1 MKPFGKS
8 VRCRFVRAIAAAAL
22 ITVMDSFAAPAL
34 DAPSTAFIK
43 EHCLRCHGP
52 EKTKGD
58 LRLDQFGHGFLQ
70 AQHLRAVARDQPARA
85 VGRDAT
91 KEGAASETGA
101 GGAHP
106 ALTNSRAARTDGGE
120 AVCFWTTSTAL
131 RCKPL
136 TELPQG
142 LGKGGPR
149 HFRSIR

>member
-1 MKPFGKS
+1 MKSWCKQSFRS
-8 VRCRFVRAIAAAAL
+8 CLAVVAFWTTLTAHAAVQ
-22 ITVMDSFAAPAL
+22 TPA
-34 DAPSTAFIK
+34 DEQTTAFIK
-43 EHCLRCHGP
+43 EHCLRCHVA